1 MVKDFECCLLTIY
14 RKDTRS
20 YCPPDKRIR
29 EMVRDQNIIVGR
41 NQALDSQSERRS
53 RVVMS
58 LHAMLRFFEPGL
70 NLGLM
75 LEQI

>member
-1 MVKDFECCLLTIY
+1 MVKDFEFCLLAIY

-20 YCPPDKRIR
+20 YCLPVKRIR

-41 NQALDSQSERRS
+41 NQALDLQSEKGS

-58 LHAMLRFFEPGL
+58 LHAILRFL
-70 NLGLM
+70 NLV
-75 LEQI
+75 